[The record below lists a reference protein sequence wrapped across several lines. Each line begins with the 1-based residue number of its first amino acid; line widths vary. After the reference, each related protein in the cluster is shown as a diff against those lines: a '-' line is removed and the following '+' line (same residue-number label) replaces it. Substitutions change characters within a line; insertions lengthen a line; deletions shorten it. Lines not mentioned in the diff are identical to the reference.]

1 MYIFKNNKNNSDHS
15 ICMVKRIASWVSRH
29 RRKTQG
35 TFWLE
40 VPTVPLNDTVLFEE
54 ELSC

>member
-15 ICMVKRIASWVSRH
+15 ICMVKRIASWMSRH

-35 TFWLE
+35 TFWHE
-40 VPTVPLNDTVLFEE
+40 VPIVPLNDTVLFEE